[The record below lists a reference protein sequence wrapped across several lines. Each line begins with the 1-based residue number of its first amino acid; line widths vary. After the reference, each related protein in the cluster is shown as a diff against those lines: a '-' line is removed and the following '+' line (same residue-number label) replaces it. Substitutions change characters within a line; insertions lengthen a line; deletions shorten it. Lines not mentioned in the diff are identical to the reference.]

1 LNYFR
6 FPDNPEVNDEMGIKE
21 EQSGSII
28 RLAKVGVDISFG
40 TYQYIVRQLTNWGR
54 MADKREN
61 LKHDSVGAWAKRL
74 YFASRAVMDSVL
86 RPYDLGS
93 TQWYVLYQLANEGPT
108 MQRDLVR
115 MLQIERATL
124 SGIVATLVRKGLVD
138 QASDSVDQRQ
148 RMLRITRSGTK
159 LWKELPDPINLI
171 LTVAFDGADPA
182 ELAIARRVLQAAT
195 QRLNE
200 HISGGNQA

>member
-1 LNYFR
+1 M
-6 FPDNPEVNDEMGIKE
+6 E
-21 EQSGSII
+21 
-28 RLAKVGVDISFG
+28 
-40 TYQYIVRQLTNWGR
+40 
-54 MADKREN
+54 DKREN

-74 YFASRAVMDSVL
+74 YFASRAMMASVL

-124 SGIVATLVRKGLVD
+124 SGIVTTLVRKGLVD
-138 QASDSVDQRQ
+138 QTPDSEDQRQ

-159 LWKELPDPINLI
+159 LWKELPDPIELI
-171 LTVAFDGADPA
+171 MAVAFDGADRT
-182 ELAIARRVLQAAT
+182 ELTIARRVLQAAT

-200 HISGGNQA
+200 HISGGKQA

>member
-1 LNYFR
+1 
-6 FPDNPEVNDEMGIKE
+6 
-21 EQSGSII
+21 
-28 RLAKVGVDISFG
+28 
-40 TYQYIVRQLTNWGR
+40 
-54 MADKREN
+54 MAGKREN
-61 LKHDSVGAWAKRL
+61 SRHDSVGGWAKRL
-74 YFASRAVMDSVL
+74 YFASRAVMDSIL

-93 TQWYVLYQLANEGPT
+93 TQWYVLHQLANEGPT

-124 SGIVATLVRKGLVD
+124 SGIVTTLVRKGLID
-138 QASDSVDQRQ
+138 QTPDSGDQRQ

-159 LWKELPDPINLI
+159 LWKALPDPTGLI
-171 LTVAFDGADPA
+171 LAVAFDGADPA

-200 HISGGNQA
+200 YISGGNQA

>member
-1 LNYFR
+1 
-6 FPDNPEVNDEMGIKE
+6 
-21 EQSGSII
+21 
-28 RLAKVGVDISFG
+28 
-40 TYQYIVRQLTNWGR
+40 
-54 MADKREN
+54 MAGKRVN

-74 YFASRAVMDSVL
+74 YFAARSVMDSVL

-138 QASDSVDQRQ
+138 QMPDSEDQRQ
-148 RMLRITRSGTK
+148 RMLRITRSGKK
-159 LWKELPDPINLI
+159 LWKELPDPRDLI
-171 LTVAFDGADPA
+171 LAVAFHGADPA
-182 ELAIARRVLQAAT
+182 ELVIARRVLQAAT

-200 HISGGNQA
+200 HISGGNQV